1 MQDMADATSEAASVA
16 AQYGVDIDELSA
28 LIAVAVSKTRET
40 GSEVGNALKA
50 LFINLQD
57 TTSKPIQDAFAAVN
71 ISMTEMVDGA
81 EKLKTPIEL
90 IKELSKAF
98 TSLDEGDTRR
108 ANILSDIGGKYHA
121 NTLAAILS
129 DLDSYYQMLDYYSKG
144 QGSAAKEAQKSAES
158 WEGVFNALKNDWTE
172 FVNEFANSDLFKSLI
187 ESARRLIDVLSDASS
202 PLNSILTQFANL
214 LELATKL
221 TDKIGLIPTIVAGL
235 SLKNVGELNLKY
247 ARSYATTDIKHREC
261 NTFQNKVVKLLENAK
276 AV

>member
-16 AQYGVDIDELSA
+16 AQYGIDIDELSA
-28 LIAVAVSKTRET
+28 LIAVAVSKTRES
-40 GSEVGNALKA
+40 GSEVGNALKSI
-50 LFINLQD
+50 FINLQD
-57 TTSKPIQDAFAAVN
+57 TTSKPIQDAFASVD
-71 ISMTEMVDGA
+71 ISMTKLVNGS

-98 TSLDEGDTRR
+98 TDLEEGDTRR

-144 QGSAAKEAQKSAES
+144 QGSAAEEAQKSAES
-158 WEGVFNALKNDWTE
+158 WEGMLNSLQNDWTE

-214 LELATKL
+214 LELATKF
-221 TDKIGLIPTIVAGL
+221 TDKIGLIPTIFAGL
-235 SLKNVGELNLKY
+235 SLKNVGELILKY
-247 ARSYATTDIKHREC
+247 ARFRITTDIKCGEC
-261 NTFQNKVVKLLENAK
+261 NTF
-276 AV
+276 

>member
-1 MQDMADATSEAASVA
+1 M
-16 AQYGVDIDELSA
+16 
-28 LIAVAVSKTRET
+28 
-40 GSEVGNALKA
+40 
-50 LFINLQD
+50 
-57 TTSKPIQDAFAAVN
+57 
-71 ISMTEMVDGA
+71 
-81 EKLKTPIEL
+81 
-90 IKELSKAF
+90 
-98 TSLDEGDTRR
+98 
-108 ANILSDIGGKYHA
+108 KYHA

-221 TDKIGLIPTIVAGL
+221 TDTIGLIPTIFAGL

-261 NTFQNKVVKLLENAK
+261 NTF
-276 AV
+276 